1 MILWRKQK
9 LSSKE
14 LWERN
19 IMKAV
24 ILAAG
29 EGARLLPITS
39 TRPKHMIRI
48 AGKPILE
55 HCLNALRTT
64 GIVEACI
71 ITHYLGKAIRDYF
84 GDGERFGLKLDYV
97 EQPSILGT
105 GNAAEMAEPYVDDR
119 FLLVYGDLLFSEDAL
134 KRLIQ
139 TFEREHPDAAMTVVP
154 VGKPESYGIVE
165 LENNLEVGRIIE
177 KPASGETKS
186 TLANAG
192 LYVFKRDIFKTLK
205 NIGYSA
211 RGEIELTDAISQMTK
226 AKKRVLAAEISA
238 NDWFDIGQP
247 WDLLEANVWALK
259 RMEHTVLGTI
269 EDGAHLLGQVT
280 VAKTARI
287 RSGAY
292 IEGPSFIDEGADI
305 GPNCYIR
312 SCTSVGRNA
321 RIGNA
326 CEIKNSIVMDRT
338 HVGHLS
344 YMGDSIIG
352 EHCNLAAGTLIANLR
367 FDDGPV
373 KMMVKDKVVNT
384 GRRKL
389 GAVLGDEV
397 KTGINAL
404 FMPGVKV
411 GPNCWIGANFL
422 VRRDIEANT
431 IVAIDQMENRRT
443 KNDV

>member
-1 MILWRKQK
+1 
-9 LSSKE
+9 
-14 LWERN
+14 
-19 IMKAV
+19 MKAV

-29 EGARLLPITS
+29 EGVRLLPITA
-39 TRPKHMIRI
+39 TRPKHMIKV

-55 HCLNALRTT
+55 HCLDAMKKT
-64 GIVEACI
+64 GVTEAFVV
-71 ITHYLGKAIRDYF
+71 THYHGKAIREYF
-84 GDGERFGLKLDYV
+84 GDGEKFGLKLNYI

-105 GNAAEMAEPYVDDR
+105 GNAANVAEPYVDDN
-119 FLLVYGDLLFSEDAL
+119 FILIYGDLLFSEDAL

-139 TFEREHPDAAMTVVP
+139 MFESENPDAAMTVVP
-154 VGKPESYGIVE
+154 VGKPENYGIVE
-165 LENNLEVGRIIE
+165 LKNGREVGRIIE
-177 KPASGETKS
+177 KPTSGETKS
-186 TLANAG
+186 NLANAG
-192 LYVFKRDIFKTLK
+192 LYIFKPDIFKTIK
-205 NIGYSA
+205 SIRPSV
-211 RGEIELTDAISQMTK
+211 RGEIELTDAVSLMTK
-226 AKKRVLAAEISA
+226 DKKRVLAMEIAA

-259 RMEHTVLGTI
+259 RMEHKVLGTI
-269 EDGAHLLGQVT
+269 EEGAHLLGSVT

-292 IEGPSFIDEGADI
+292 IEGPTLIDEGADI

-312 SCTSVGRNA
+312 PYTTIGKNA
-321 RIGNA
+321 RVGNA

-338 HVGHLS
+338 HMGHLS

-367 FDDGPV
+367 FDDGHV
-373 KMMVKDKVVNT
+373 KMMVKDKVVDT

-411 GPNCWIGANFL
+411 GQNCWIGANFL
-422 VRRDIEANT
+422 VRRDLEANT
-431 IVAIDQMENRRT
+431 IAAIDQMENRR
-443 KNDV
+443 KKSSAN